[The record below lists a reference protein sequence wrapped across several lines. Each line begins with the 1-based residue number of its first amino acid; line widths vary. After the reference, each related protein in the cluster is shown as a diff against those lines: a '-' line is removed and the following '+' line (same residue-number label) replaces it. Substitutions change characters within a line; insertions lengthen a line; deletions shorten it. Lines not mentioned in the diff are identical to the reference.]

1 MTRRSTKER
10 GEGFFRRDWPY
21 WAIFERMCRANR
33 YAVKKVGD
41 SQTTYFIFYPE
52 ALAETVGTTSSE
64 FYFRHD
70 GTELLLRF
78 QLIPATADDQVARD
92 RLLSNRGA
100 FSAVPSGVPTRVTSR
115 AKAHVGLVDRRIRFD
130 PGTVTDSQ
138 LGAVI
143 EALFRRDVVPF
154 VDAVSKVVQETLDTA
169 KG

>member
-1 MTRRSTKER
+1 
-10 GEGFFRRDWPY
+10 
-21 WAIFERMCRANR
+21 MCRANR

-100 FSAVPSGVPTRVTSR
+100 
-115 AKAHVGLVDRRIRFD
+115 HVGLVDRRIRFD